1 MQKSVPMMIER
12 PFIERPFFERPFDA
26 LVGVGV
32 GAGAGVD
39 ARVHALVQALA
50 TRSVLLVLL
59 LGIVFGWSLP
69 AGAGDSAAE
78 ADWTAPPRALIAKT
92 VDEVLGVL
100 EKPDL
105 DDAQRRAQ
113 IEAIAFSVFDFST
126 TSKLVLARNWKKLS
140 KPQRVEFVEEFKQY
154 LSRNYGSRFEG
165 YEKTEVKVL
174 SARVEPRRDVTVFTQ
189 VVGSQYDGITMN
201 YRLRFRQEEWKV
213 IDIVIEGVSMLANFR
228 AQFSEVVSREGVD
241 GLLEAM
247 RSRNADA
254 LPAP

>member
-1 MQKSVPMMIER
+1 MKIER
-12 PFIERPFFERPFDA
+12 PSIERSSEA
-26 LVGVGV
+26 LVGS
-32 GAGAGVD
+32 
-39 ARVHALVQALA
+39 LA
-50 TRSVLLVLL
+50 TGSVLLVLL
-59 LGIVFGWSLP
+59 LGIFLGGSLS
-69 AGAGDSAAE
+69 AKAEESAAE

-92 VDEVLGVL
+92 VEEVLGVL

-113 IEAIAFSVFDFST
+113 IEEIAFSVFDFST

-140 KPQRVEFVEEFKQY
+140 KPQRAEFVEEFKQY
-154 LSRNYGSRFEG
+154 LSRNYGSRFER

-174 SARVEPRRDVTVFTQ
+174 SARVEPRKDVTVFTQ

-228 AQFSEVVSREGVD
+228 AQFAEVVSREGVD

-247 RSRNADA
+247 RSRNADS